1 MFLSRPLKTAATCV
15 ALSMALTAP
24 ALAQEAEPAP
34 TTSTIDPNAMFQIAG
49 YGQLTGTAVI
59 ALAATLGVTVAA
71 LMASDGDNGDE
82 LTPSTPA
89 TF

>member
-34 TTSTIDPNAMFQIAG
+34 TTPPIDPNAVFQIAG

-59 ALAATLGVTVAA
+59 VLAATLGVTVAS
-71 LMASDGDNGDE
+71 LLASDGDGV
-82 LTPSTPA
+82 TPSTPS
-89 TF
+89 T